1 MHVDACF
8 HFNVLARMCMCV
20 YVCVC
25 MCVCLCV
32 VCVCMCLCLCVCVCV
47 VCVCRETKRGRIP
60 EHSSDVLM
68 DEEGGGEGGK
78 GNMSP
83 LTQEQNIRIQQLKAQ
98 VNNVQCTYVQAR
110 THMNGRLE

>member
-1 MHVDACF
+1 MY
-8 HFNVLARMCMCV
+8 V

-25 MCVCLCV
+25 LCVCL
-32 VCVCMCLCLCVCVCV
+32 CV
-47 VCVCRETKRGRIP
+47 VCVCRETKRGRTS
-60 EHSSDVLM
+60 EHSSDVPREM

-83 LTQEQNIRIQQLKAQ
+83 LTQEQNTRIQQLKAQ